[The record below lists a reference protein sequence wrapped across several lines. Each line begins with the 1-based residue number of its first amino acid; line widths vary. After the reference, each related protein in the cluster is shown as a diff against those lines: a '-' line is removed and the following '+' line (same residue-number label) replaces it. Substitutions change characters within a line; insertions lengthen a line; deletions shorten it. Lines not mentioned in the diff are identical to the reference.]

1 MGDEQSTTANNANN
15 ANNSNHDSID
25 FMAKLRA
32 RFGDKDQANNITN
45 NRYNVNKNKKNEQLS
60 IPKIIEKKE
69 KLPTCPICFMEV
81 REYIHLK
88 NCNHLICREC
98 LNQYISCDLKNI
110 SKYPLKCFQQ
120 NCDELLDHLDI
131 KYALNNNQDDL
142 FIFDKFSIL
151 CAISPN
157 ERETCPKSDCG
168 MVFFYQSKWQRD
180 KVKPFKWID
189 DDQRKYCQNK
199 KCNKKFLSFI
209 VRRHHCRICG
219 EVFCDECS
227 SNVLPLSASSTT
239 YLKEWISKSNK
250 SESPHNS
257 INSFVDNIKKNIT
270 IPVSASTDLWSSSD
284 EDDEEEQKQIKKWA
298 KEQGVNHDKPND
310 IQMDEKKDLEDDDE
324 KEEEKEFELSPSQQQ
339 LIMDERVRCCYEC
352 WLDHYRVICSECDHE
367 YCRECRQDWHDN
379 YDCDE
384 IKRARTEQQLRKRLN
399 DAQTE
404 ELMLREGWR
413 RCAGCQVWCAKTEGC
428 NHMTHE
434 NCPNPNDISEKKC
447 HFCYCCGELL
457 FDPYRKHEKGGR
469 LHFEGGVFSDC
480 RKSKDAK
487 NVRDQRHEDAKS
499 RLQEIENEFDE
510 NGIIIKQDKDC
521 ILM

>member
-1 MGDEQSTTANNANN
+1 MGDEQSRTANNTDDASTDFIRNLRSHFNN
-15 ANNSNHDSID
+15 NNNKNNH
-25 FMAKLRA
+25 R
-32 RFGDKDQANNITN
+32 Q
-45 NRYNVNKNKKNEQLS
+45 NVNNNELF
-60 IPKIIEKKE
+60 PKITEKK
-69 KLPTCPICFMEV
+69 KKINLPTCPICFMEV
-81 REYIHLK
+81 RDYIHLK

-98 LNQYISCDLKNI
+98 LKQYISCDLKNI

-131 KYALNNNQDDL
+131 KYALNDNKDDL

-157 ERETCPKSDCG
+157 ERETCPKQDCG

-189 DDQRKYCQNK
+189 DDERKSCHNK
-199 KCNKKFLSFI
+199 KCDKQFFSFI

-219 EVFCDECS
+219 EIFCDECT
-227 SNVLPLSASSTT
+227 SNVLPLSASSNT
-239 YLKEWISKSNK
+239 YLKEWISNK
-250 SESPHNS
+250 SDAKQSHNS
-257 INSFVDNIKKNIT
+257 LNKFVNTIKKNIA
-270 IPVSASTDLWSSSD
+270 IPVSASTDLWSDSD
-284 EDDEEEQKQIKKWA
+284 DDDEEEQEQIKKWA
-298 KEQGVNHDKPND
+298 KEEGLDHDTQAQKEKE
-310 IQMDEKKDLEDDDE
+310 EKKDIEE
-324 KEEEKEFELSPSQQQ
+324 EKKEEEFQLSPSEQQ
-339 LIMDERVRCCYEC
+339 LIEDERVRCCYEC

-367 YCRECRQDWHDN
+367 YCRECRQPWHDN

-384 IKRARTEQQLRKRLN
+384 IKKAKTEQQLRKRLN

-413 RCAGCQVWCAKTEGC
+413 RCAGCQVWVAKSEGC

-434 NCPNPNDISEKKC
+434 NCPNPNDIEEKKC

-457 FDPYRKHEKGGR
+457 FDPYKKHEQDGT
-469 LHFEGGVFSDC
+469 LHFESGVFSDC
-480 RKSKDAK
+480 RKSRDAK
-487 NVRDQRHEDAKS
+487 NIRDQRHEDAKS
-499 RLQEIENEFDE
+499 RLQEIENAFDE
-510 NGIIIKQDKDC
+510 NGILIKQEKDC